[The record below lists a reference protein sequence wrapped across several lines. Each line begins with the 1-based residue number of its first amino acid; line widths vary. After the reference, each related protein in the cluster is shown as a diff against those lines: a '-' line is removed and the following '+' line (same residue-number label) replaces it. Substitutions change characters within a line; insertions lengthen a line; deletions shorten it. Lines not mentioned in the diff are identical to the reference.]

1 MGKSIIEKLESIR
14 NIRFS
19 YRMKNGIQKDVR
31 FRDIV
36 KICGGGDLNIPE
48 NRRVSFI
55 GFFNEFDDVYGK
67 DCVIYYDA

>member
-1 MGKSIIEKLESIR
+1 
-14 NIRFS
+14 
-19 YRMKNGIQKDVR
+19 MKNGIQKDVR